1 MSALSHHLA
10 PLIGLVVFVVL
21 RVFFK
26 TVRLAVMLTAIAAAV
41 LLTTSAHDWEALARM
56 FGMR

>member
-1 MSALSHHLA
+1 VSALSHHLA
-10 PLIGLVVFVVL
+10 PLVGLIVLVVL

-26 TVRLAVMLTAIAAAV
+26 TVRLAVILTAMAAAV